1 MKETILVVDNNAQ
14 SRVVLNRVLTYHGF
28 NVLEAEDGAKGV
40 NMAQE
45 YSPSLILMDIQM
57 LVVNG
62 METGKLLRTDPRT
75 KDIKLLGITS
85 IDRPDDLFFDTV
97 FDGYIDKPFNIMELP
112 KIIIKHLQGSERGCQ
127 LGRGDF

>member
-45 YSPSLILMDIQM
+45 YSPSLILMDIQIP
-57 LVVNG
+57 VIDG

-75 KDIKLLGITS
+75 KDIKLLGISS
-85 IDRPDDLFFDTV
+85 IDRPDDHSFDTV

-112 KIIIKHLQGSERGCQ
+112 KIIIKHLQGSERGCK
-127 LGRGDF
+127 LRRGSF

>member
-45 YSPSLILMDIQM
+45 YSPSLILMDIQKP
-57 LVVNG
+57 VING
-62 METGKLLRTDPRT
+62 MEIGKMLRADPRT
-75 KDIKLLGITS
+75 KDINPTL
-85 IDRPDDLFFDTV
+85 
-97 FDGYIDKPFNIMELP
+97 
-112 KIIIKHLQGSERGCQ
+112 
-127 LGRGDF
+127 